1 MPGSEYIAL
10 SGLRA
15 RMDQLDQLAADIS
28 NIGTAGYKGAH
39 DVQAASERPT
49 SSFADVL
56 QTAIDT
62 TSDGQALDMR
72 AGAIAPTGRPLDVA
86 LDGQGLF
93 AVQTPAGTRYTRN
106 GHFTRSTSGT
116 LTTDD
121 GNALLDPDGQPITLG
136 DGDVHIDNDGTVWS
150 GTQQSGKLAVYT
162 FSQPSQLVA
171 DGPSLF
177 NAAGQTAQAVD
188 TPVMHAGSL
197 EQSNVSMA
205 DRLAELTSVSRGFEA
220 MQKTM
225 SVMLNDVDA
234 RAIDVLGRR

>member
-1 MPGSEYIAL
+1 MPGSQYIAL
-10 SGLRA
+10 SGLRT
-15 RMDQLDQLAADIS
+15 RMDQLDRLAADIA
-28 NIGTAGYKGAH
+28 NIGTAGYKGVH
-39 DVQAASERPT
+39 DVQAASERPAG
-49 SSFADVL
+49 SFSDVL

-62 TSDGQALDMR
+62 TTDGQNLDMR

-86 LDGQGLF
+86 IDGQGF
-93 AVQTPAGTRYTRN
+93 FSVQTAGGTRYTRN

-121 GNALLDPDGQPITLG
+121 GNALLGTDGNPIQLG
-136 DGDVHIDNDGTVWS
+136 DGDVKVENDGTVWS
-150 GTQQSGKLAVYT
+150 GTQQSGQLAIVS
-162 FSQPSQLVA
+162 FAQPSQLVS

-177 NAAGQTAQAVD
+177 SAAGQAA
-188 TPVMHAGSL
+188 TPLDNALVHGGSL

-225 SVMLNDVDA
+225 SVMLNDVDG
-234 RAIDVLGRR
+234 RAIDVLGKR

>member
-1 MPGSEYIAL
+1 MPGSQYIAL
-10 SGLRA
+10 SGLRT
-15 RMDQLDQLAADIS
+15 RLDQLDRLAADIA

-39 DVQAASERPT
+39 DVQAASERP
-49 SSFADVL
+49 SFADTL

-62 TSDGQALDMR
+62 TSDGQNLDMR

-86 LDGQGLF
+86 IDGQGFF

-106 GHFTRSTSGT
+106 GHFNRSAAGQ
-116 LTTDD
+116 LTTDN
-121 GNALLDPDGQPITLG
+121 GNALLSTDGTPIELG
-136 DGDVHIDNDGTVWS
+136 DGEVKIDADGTVWS
-150 GTQQSGKLAVYT
+150 GTQQSGKLAIST
-162 FSQPSQLVA
+162 FAQPTQLQA

-177 NAAGQTAQAVD
+177 NAAGQTAQPLDSAVLQ
-188 TPVMHAGSL
+188 AGSL

-220 MQKTM
+220 MEKTM

-234 RAIDVLGRR
+234 RAIDMLGRR

>member
-1 MPGSEYIAL
+1 MPGSTYIAL

-15 RMDQLDQLAADIS
+15 RMDQLDQLAADIA

-39 DVQAASERPT
+39 DIQAASERPT

-72 AGAIAPTGRPLDVA
+72 AGAIAPTGRSLDVA
-86 LDGQGLF
+86 LDGQGFF
-93 AVQTPAGTRYTRN
+93 AVSTPGGVRYTRN
-106 GHFTRSTSGT
+106 GHFSRSTAGN

-121 GNALLDPDGQPITLG
+121 GNALLDTDGKPITLG
-136 DGDVHIDNDGTVWS
+136 DGDVRIDNDGTVWS
-150 GTQQSGKLAVYT
+150 GTQQSGKLQVVG
-162 FSQPSQLVA
+162 FGQPSAMVSTA
-171 DGPSLF
+171 PSLF
-177 NAAGQTAQAVD
+177 SAPGQTAQPID
-188 TPVMHAGSL
+188 TATMHAGSL

-205 DRLAELTSVSRGFEA
+205 DRIAELTSVSRGFEA

>member
-1 MPGSEYIAL
+1 MPGSQYIAL
-10 SGLRA
+10 SGLRT
-15 RMDQLDQLAADIS
+15 RLDQLDRLAADIA

-39 DVQAASERPT
+39 DVQAASERP
-49 SSFADVL
+49 SFADTL

-62 TSDGQALDMR
+62 TSDGQNLDMR

-86 LDGQGLF
+86 IDGQGFF

-106 GHFTRSTSGT
+106 GHFNRSATGQ
-116 LTTDD
+116 LTTDG
-121 GNALLDPDGQPITLG
+121 GNALLSTDGTPIELG
-136 DGDVHIDNDGTVWS
+136 DGEVKIDADGTVWS
-150 GTQQSGKLAVYT
+150 GTQQSGKLAIST
-162 FSQPSQLVA
+162 FAQPTQLQA

-177 NAAGQTAQAVD
+177 NAAGQAAQPLD
-188 TPVMHAGSL
+188 TPVLQAGSL

-220 MQKTM
+220 MEKTM

-234 RAIDVLGRR
+234 KAIDMLGRR

>member
-1 MPGSEYIAL
+1 MPGSTYIAL

-15 RMDQLDQLAADIS
+15 RMDQLDQLASDIA

-39 DVQAASERPT
+39 DVQAASERPV

-86 LDGQGLF
+86 LDGPGF
-93 AVQTPAGTRYTRN
+93 FTVSTPGGVRYTRN
-106 GHFTRSTSGT
+106 GHFSRSTSGT

-121 GNALLDPDGQPITLG
+121 GNPLLDPDGQPITLG
-136 DGDVHIDNDGTVWS
+136 DGDVRIDNDGTVWS
-150 GTQQSGKLAVYT
+150 GTQQSGKLAVVG
-162 FSQPSQLVA
+162 FGQPSAMVST
-171 DGPSLF
+171 GPSLF
-177 NAAGQTAQAVD
+177 SAPGQKAQAIE
-188 TPVMHAGSL
+188 TPTMHGGSL

-205 DRLAELTSVSRGFEA
+205 DRIAELTSVSRGFEA